1 MLKGATPLLQRDR
14 PLIFML
20 ATKNILSSTFLSFF
34 YDIIYM
40 FMISIHSINHLK
52 PFHFHLNSY
61 KWWNY
66 TLFVAV
72 FVVTQTWPT
81 FSLSLCP
88 CVRALLWCYRRGG
101 CGGGVK
107 QIIFLIFNCLS
118 SQLRR
123 MLREGRTPLILL
135 CESLKVKVRIANHAD
150 EINTDQT
157 IATST
162 WYR

>member
-1 MLKGATPLLQRDR
+1 MQTNINSIFANLMQVCFLILDKKNSSKKWISKHFRMLKGATPLLQRDR

-81 FSLSLCP
+81 FSIR
-88 CVRALLWCYRRGG
+88 CVAVSALFCD
-101 CGGGVK
+101 
-107 QIIFLIFNCLS
+107 
-118 SQLRR
+118 
-123 MLREGRTPLILL
+123 
-135 CESLKVKVRIANHAD
+135 A
-150 EINTDQT
+150 TD
-157 IATST
+157 
-162 WYR
+162 